1 MKAYKR
7 PIQRSIILGSALFIT
22 FMCFILS
29 LQSYLSFSKSLY
41 QRYDDR
47 LDNIVNYV
55 HSQIDADDLYNC
67 VQTKEHSEKYDRL
80 QQTLNGM
87 VDEFELF
94 YLYIVFTRDTLMI
107 NVVSAT
113 SQAERDRGETDL
125 PLLYSSEG
133 YSYEEIQ
140 KYNRVLEQSEIKY
153 FEEDSEWGAAY
164 TACKPLANSSGKKYA
179 LICADISIEALHK
192 TVNSYVLYNVV
203 LTLIL
208 GLLFG
213 FILIVWLRYNI
224 TGPILALEK
233 SARKFAENSRNHK
246 DPSELVFDTPTI
258 HTENEVESLSRAIS
272 QMSEDMR
279 KYIQSIV
286 SAEEKIKSA
295 QETAADMTLLAYKD
309 ALTHVGSKIA
319 YDRAIRALENE
330 ISENKIPFAIAMI
343 DLNNLKNINDG
354 YGHSNGN
361 CYIFGTCHIIC
372 SIFRHSP
379 VFRIGGDEFIVIL
392 RDSDYE
398 NRHVLIEQARQKF
411 YETESDNSRDPWER
425 FSAAVGIA
433 EYHSGD
439 TVDMVFKNADKDM
452 YENKM
457 SMKNKN

>member
-1 MKAYKR
+1 
-7 PIQRSIILGSALFIT
+7 
-22 FMCFILS
+22 
-29 LQSYLSFSKSLY
+29 
-41 QRYDDR
+41 
-47 LDNIVNYV
+47 
-55 HSQIDADDLYNC
+55 
-67 VQTKEHSEKYDRL
+67 
-80 QQTLNGM
+80 
-87 VDEFELF
+87 
-94 YLYIVFTRDTLMI
+94 
-107 NVVSAT
+107 
-113 SQAERDRGETDL
+113 
-125 PLLYSSEG
+125 
-133 YSYEEIQ
+133 
-140 KYNRVLEQSEIKY
+140 
-153 FEEDSEWGAAY
+153 
-164 TACKPLANSSGKKYA
+164 
-179 LICADISIEALHK
+179 
-192 TVNSYVLYNVV
+192 
-203 LTLIL
+203 
-208 GLLFG
+208 
-213 FILIVWLRYNI
+213 
-224 TGPILALEK
+224 
-233 SARKFAENSRNHK
+233 
-246 DPSELVFDTPTI
+246 
-258 HTENEVESLSRAIS
+258 
-272 QMSEDMR
+272 
-279 KYIQSIV
+279 
-286 SAEEKIKSA
+286 
-295 QETAADMTLLAYKD
+295 MTLLAYKD

-361 CYIFGTCHIIC
+361 CYIFGACHIIC

>member
-1 MKAYKR
+1 MTAYKR
-7 PIQRSIILGSALFIT
+7 PIQQSIILGSALFIT
-22 FMCFILS
+22 FMCFFLS
-29 LQSYLSFSKSLY
+29 LQSYLSFSKSLF

-47 LDNIVNYV
+47 LDNILNYV

-67 VQTKEHSEKYDRL
+67 VQTKETSEKYKQL

-107 NVVSAT
+107 NVISAT
-113 SQAERDRGETDL
+113 SQAERDRGETDM
-125 PLLYSSEG
+125 PLLDSSEA
-133 YSYEEIQ
+133 YPYEEIQ
-140 KYNRVLEQSEIKY
+140 KYNKVMEQSDIMF

-164 TACKPLANSSGKKYA
+164 TGCKPLANSSGKNYA
-179 LICADISIEALHK
+179 LICADISIVSLHN
-192 TVNSYVLYNVV
+192 TVNSYVFYNVM
-203 LTLIL
+203 LTIILGSLFGLIL
-208 GLLFG
+208 
-213 FILIVWLRYNI
+213 IIWLRRNI

-233 SARKFAENSRNHK
+233 SARKFAEKSRNHK
-246 DPSELVFDTPTI
+246 NPTELVFDTPNI
-258 HTENEVESLSRAIS
+258 HTGNEVESLAKAIS
-272 QMSEDMR
+272 QMSDDMR
-279 KYIQSIV
+279 KYMLSIM

-319 YDRAIRALENE
+319 YDRAIRALEKE

-361 CYIFGTCHIIC
+361 SYIYGACQIIC

-379 VFRIGGDEFIVIL
+379 VFRIGGDEFVVIL
-392 RDSDYE
+392 KNTDYD
-398 NRHVLIEQARQKF
+398 NRAELINQSKQKF
-411 YETESDNSRDPWER
+411 SETESDNSREPWER

-439 TVDMVFKNADKDM
+439 TVDTVFKNADKDM

-457 SMKNKN
+457 SMKKKS